1 MNQLLSIHLWVRR
14 DRVNK
19 NGLLPIVVRLTLG
32 SKRANI
38 QPRMFVKPE
47 NWDPVKQRVRS
58 KDIDAKIINSSLDI
72 IKQKIWAIYQR
83 LLLSDQLSLEE
94 IINQY
99 TNKKTE
105 PRKGLI
111 ELIQV
116 HNDEFKRRL
125 SIDRTESTYEK
136 YIYTQQKVAAFLK
149 SRYKKSD
156 VPLTTVNKKWVNDF
170 YLFLRSEHK
179 NQHNTAAKYIKNLKH
194 IMSFGVE
201 LGWLTENPT
210 SGFTCGYKE
219 TKQEILGPDELARIE
234 AKRFTIP
241 RLELARKLFLL
252 QCYTGLAYADMVK
265 LQKTH
270 LDQGPDG
277 KTWLCLRR
285 SKTDTEVRFPLLKT
299 AIDIIKDLASN
310 SEPDDPRL
318 LPNVYCNQKMNAYL
332 KELADLC
339 SIRKRLTTHVGRR
352 TMAST
357 VLLGNGVPIETISK
371 ILGHLKIST
380 TQVYAKVGDSMLM
393 KTMDQLEKEISKKGV
408 LLISNKR

>member
-1 MNQLLSIHLWVRR
+1 MSQLLSIHLWVRK

-19 NGLLPIVVRLTLG
+19 NGLLPIVVRLTLDQ
-32 SKRANI
+32 KRVNI
-38 QPRMFVKPE
+38 QPRIYVKAE

-58 KDIDAKIINSSLDI
+58 KDVDAKIINSSLDI
-72 IKQKIWAIYQR
+72 IKQKLWTIYQR
-83 LLLSDQLSLEE
+83 LLSSDQLSLEE
-94 IINQY
+94 IISQY
-99 TNKKTE
+99 ENRKVE

-111 ELIQV
+111 QLIQV

-125 SIDRTESTYEK
+125 TIDRTESTYEK
-136 YIYTQQKVAAFLK
+136 YVYTQQKVEAFLK
-149 SRYKKSD
+149 YRYKKAEM
-156 VPLTTVNKKWVNDF
+156 PLTVVNKKWVNDF
-170 YLFLRSEHK
+170 YLFLRGEEK
-179 NQHNTAAKYIKNLKH
+179 NQHNTAAKYIKNFKH
-194 IMSFGVE
+194 IMSYGVE
-201 LGWLTENPT
+201 LGWLTDNPT
-210 SGFTCGYKE
+210 TGFTCGYKE

-234 AKRFTIP
+234 AKRFSIP

-299 AIDIIKDLASN
+299 AIELINELRYGAD
-310 SEPDDPRL
+310 ETDPRL

-332 KELADLC
+332 KEIADLC
-339 SIRKRLTTHVGRR
+339 SIPKRLTTHVGRR

-380 TQVYAKVGDSMLM
+380 TQVYAKVGDSVLM
-393 KTMDQLEKEISKKGV
+393 KEIDQLEKKI
-408 LLISNKR
+408 NKPNSL

>member
-1 MNQLLSIHLWVRR
+1 MNQLLSIHLWVRK

-19 NGLLPIVVRLTLG
+19 NGLLPIVVRLSLG
-32 SKRANI
+32 NKRANI
-38 QPRMFVKPE
+38 QPRMFVKAE

-72 IKQKIWAIYQR
+72 IKQKIWTIYQR

-94 IINQY
+94 IMNQY
-99 TNKKTE
+99 ANKKTE
-105 PRKGLI
+105 PRKGLMQ
-111 ELIQV
+111 LIQV

-136 YIYTQQKVAAFLK
+136 YLYTQQKVEAYVK
-149 SRYKKSD
+149 HRYKKAE
-156 VPLTTVNKKWVNDF
+156 VPLTQVNKKWVSDF
-170 YLFLRSEHK
+170 YLFLRSEHN

-194 IMSFGVE
+194 IMSYGVE
-201 LGWLTENPT
+201 LGWLADNPT
-210 SGFTCGYKE
+210 TGFTCGYKE

-241 RLELARKLFLL
+241 RLELARKLLLL

-299 AIDIIKDLASN
+299 AIDIIKDLASVADAN
-310 SEPDDPRL
+310 DTRL

-332 KELADLC
+332 KEIADLC
-339 SIRKRLTTHVGRR
+339 SIQKRLTTHVGRR

-380 TQVYAKVGDSMLM
+380 TQVYAKVGDSILSKEIM
-393 KTMDQLEKEISKKGV
+393 QLEKK
-408 LLISNKR
+408 LQN